1 VVGTGQE
8 SHHFVQRWNVELRH
22 GADLLQPF
30 PHGLTRIEQFESNFV
45 VLCPSLQKYEHAK
58 TATFNGIHFG
68 EVKHDRSCVCLQGD
82 SFAQFEGS
90 FALHNSAFALYDGQ
104 VTNVLYIYSQHH
116 FLQLQSLLRAR
127 TVPTLYFVLVEVALS
142 AVMLE
147 VSAKSEQICPTGK
160 AVFLL
165 RNYLHD
171 QLVPKVKC
179 AAKV

>member
-30 PHGLTRIEQFESNFV
+30 PHGLTRIEQFESNIV
-45 VLCPSLQKYEHAK
+45 VLRPSLQKYKHAK
-58 TATFNGIHFG
+58 TAAFYGIHFRK
-68 EVKHDRSCVCLQGD
+68 VKHDRSCVYLQGD

-90 FALHNSAFALYDGQ
+90 FALHNSAFALYDRQ

-116 FLQLQSLLRAR
+116 FLQLQSLLTAR

-160 AVFLL
+160 AVLLL
-165 RNYLHD
+165 RNNLHE
-171 QLVPKVKC
+171 QLVPKVK
-179 AAKV
+179 